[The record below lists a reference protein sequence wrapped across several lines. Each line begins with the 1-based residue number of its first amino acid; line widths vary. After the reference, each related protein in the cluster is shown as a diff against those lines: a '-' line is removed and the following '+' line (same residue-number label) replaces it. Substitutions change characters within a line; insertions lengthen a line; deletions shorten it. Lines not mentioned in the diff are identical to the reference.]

1 MREKHKKKE
10 AEEMRAS
17 LREMFKE
24 KNDVSRAVQTFR
36 SFVLKFCGSPDHDHD
51 QAEINVLEP
60 PLVEQQEDQELPPLE
75 EPLSQEEEAGW
86 WAH

>member
-1 MREKHKKKE
+1 
-10 AEEMRAS
+10 
-17 LREMFKE
+17 
-24 KNDVSRAVQTFR
+24 
-36 SFVLKFCGSPDHDHD
+36 
-51 QAEINVLEP
+51 VLEP

>member
-24 KNDVSRAVQTFR
+24 KNNVSRAVQTFR
-36 SFVLKFCGSPDHDHD
+36 SFVLKFCGSPDHD
-51 QAEINVLEP
+51 QPEINVLEP

-75 EPLSQEEEAGW
+75 EPLGQEEEEGG
-86 WAH
+86 